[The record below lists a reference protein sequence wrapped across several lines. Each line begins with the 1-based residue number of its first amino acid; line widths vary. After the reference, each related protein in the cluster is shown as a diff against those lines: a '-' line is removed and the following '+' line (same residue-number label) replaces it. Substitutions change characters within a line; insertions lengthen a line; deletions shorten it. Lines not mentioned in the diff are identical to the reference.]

1 MVRRSGH
8 EDIKVKPL
16 FCRDVSAWRFTSTDT
31 LVETVV
37 LPVRVVDSDSDLV
50 ELGSTPLVVP
60 HFHGLSNAIDS
71 QVLNIRTTAD
81 RVCIIRLMTSDTS
94 VPALGQLVREEDGAQ
109 RKGTRQLDRSCDLT

>member
-16 FCRDVSAWRFTSTDT
+16 FCDVSAWRFTSTDT

-37 LPVRVVDSDSDLV
+37 LTLRVVNSDSDLV
-50 ELGSTPLVVP
+50 ELGSNPLVVP
-60 HFHGLSNAIDS
+60 LFYGLSNAIDS

-81 RVCIIRLMTSDTS
+81 RVCIIRLMKGETS
-94 VPALGQLVREEDGAQ
+94 VPALGQLVREEEGAQ
-109 RKGTRQLDRSCDLT
+109 RKGTRQRDRSCDLT